1 MDYPHRML
9 KHDETVSHI
18 LILSLVIFTALTA
31 ILLAG
36 FF

>member
-18 LILSLVIFTALTA
+18 LILSLVIFTAFTA